1 MIWQNNNYFYN
12 KTEDEKSTFTNQDYL
27 DIDSECKNVLK
38 YLLQLDIDKIY
49 RSQSVVKV
57 TVSQP

>member
-12 KTEDEKSTFTNQDYL
+12 KTEDEKSTCKNQDYL

-49 RSQSVVKV
+49 
-57 TVSQP
+57 

>member
-12 KTEDEKSTFTNQDYL
+12 KTEDEKSTCTNQDYL

-49 RSQSVVKV
+49 
-57 TVSQP
+57 